1 MKYKMVVADFDGTLG
16 TAPDHIE
23 ESTVAAI
30 REYQRKGGRFVV
42 CTGRMLSSIRPIC
55 LKYGLTG
62 DVIAAQGAIA
72 ANILTGDIFYSS
84 GIPPALALEVV
95 TDLEKDGEP
104 VLVNVGDV
112 LYYAAGNAL
121 TETYEKNSG
130 VSGVAVG
137 KLSDFLAKNQAP
149 VQKVMAIVGAGRVE
163 DKMEQYAEKYGGK
176 CVVNTGFDP
185 DRLPAQIAAYV
196 ERYQGRLVINSGFQ
210 FLMEIISPACTKGD
224 TVRAVAKRC
233 GVEESEILTVGDST
247 NDLSLIAVG
256 HGVAVGDGS
265 AALKA
270 VAEEI
275 APPYA
280 EKPVEYLLKKYC
292 L

>member
-1 MKYKMVVADFDGTLG
+1 
-16 TAPDHIE
+16 
-23 ESTVAAI
+23 
-30 REYQRKGGRFVV
+30 
-42 CTGRMLSSIRPIC
+42 MLSSIRPIC

-72 ANILTGDIFYSS
+72 ADILTGDIFYSS

-185 DRLPAQIAAYV
+185 DRLPAQIAAYA

-224 TVRAVAKRC
+224 TGSRGGEALRRGRKRDLDGGGFHQRPLADCRRAR
-233 GVEESEILTVGDST
+233 GRRRGRQRRTEG
-247 NDLSLIAVG
+247 G
-256 HGVAVGDGS
+256 R
-265 AALKA
+265 
-270 VAEEI
+270 
-275 APPYA
+275 
-280 EKPVEYLLKKYC
+280 
-292 L
+292 